1 MAKALL
7 ATFLLIANL
16 VLARESL
23 AEERALNCGP
33 FQMIDNNLTQ
43 SGFVL
48 AYMSADSEFKI
59 GTRFYINPEQK
70 AIAVIMVEIN
80 EPGPNPKACIAT
92 IQGNLYTN
100 KDVLEKLHS
109 KLIGEKA

>member
-1 MAKALL
+1 MTKGLL
-7 ATFLLIANL
+7 AAFFILANIATQA
-16 VLARESL
+16 LAQEKTP
-23 AEERALNCGP
+23 NCGP

>member
-1 MAKALL
+1 MTKGLL
-7 ATFLLIANL
+7 AAFFILANIATQA
-16 VLARESL
+16 LAQEKTP
-23 AEERALNCGP
+23 NCGP

-48 AYMSADSEFKI
+48 AYMSADNEFKI

-92 IQGNLYTN
+92 IQGNLYAK
-100 KDVLEKLHS
+100 KDVLEHLHRN
-109 KLIGEKA
+109 LIGEKA

>member
-1 MAKALL
+1 MAKGLL
-7 ATFLLIANL
+7 AAFLILANIATQA
-16 VLARESL
+16 LAQEK
-23 AEERALNCGP
+23 ALNCGP

-48 AYMSADSEFKI
+48 AYMSADNEFKI

-100 KDVLEKLHS
+100 KNVLENLHS